1 MRRILIALAMLPM
14 MVHAQETDVVDYVS
28 DDVGGRTSA
37 EVWTEVGI
45 TKVLPYNFSLGLDMG
60 FRTDDWFNESSR
72 FDIGIGLS
80 WKPMKH
86 WKFGVG
92 YTFLL
97 KHYFSETERKHES
110 EREYKYEESATSIDM
125 TPDPTTFL
133 GAPYYY
139 DANNTQYAYE
149 GYNDSE
155 KDFVRVTDN
164 YWRPKHR
171 FSFDVAYTNKYYGFL
186 RLTLR
191 ERYQLTFVP
200 SKDVD
205 RTRYRTKTARKYRE
219 PRYPDGS
226 TFSGE
231 YDAYFDMWQEGDV
244 IYSHEYRDDDWDG
257 TYEPEPVQDV
267 TATYLAEHQGEGLNT
282 VTEQVKTKSSKTQH
296 VLRSRLTLEIDKK
309 GWQWTPYV
317 YFELFNNM
325 GEGWHFD
332 KIRTSA
338 GVEYA
343 VTKQHKISLGYVF
356 NHENDD
362 DGDMNIHAVNVGYKF
377 KF

>member
-1 MRRILIALAMLPM
+1 MLPM
-14 MVHAQETDVVDYVS
+14 VVHAQETDVVDYVS
-28 DDVGGRTSA
+28 DDMGGRTSA

-72 FDIGIGLS
+72 FDIGVGLS
-80 WKPMKH
+80 WKPLKH

-110 EREYKYEESATSIDM
+110 EREYKYKVLGTENDM
-125 TPDPTTFL
+125 TPDPVSFL
-133 GAPYYY
+133 GAPVY
-139 DANNTQYAYE
+139 DDSDGTRYVYN

-171 FSFDVAYTNKYYGFL
+171 FSFDAAYTNKYYGFL

-205 RTRYRTKTARKYRE
+205 RTRTRTKTVRKYRD
-219 PRYPDGS
+219 PRYPNGDVLNTYEPLES
-226 TFSGE
+226 YQLYTDF
-231 YDAYFDMWQEGDV
+231 WQEGNA
-244 IYSHEYRDDDWDG
+244 IYSKDFYDDNEDYIYDP
-257 TYEPEPVQDV
+257 YPVQDV

-332 KIRTSA
+332 KVRASA